1 MLAALTERLHKRESP
16 YRAVFGAL
24 SNLAD
29 AEPDTDAVAA
39 LMQEPDEDPDDLEAL
54 DKSWEE
60 TAVSFGPG
68 EVGCPKAD
76 SILSAMNAAPPPEKG
91 RRSAA
96 AA

>member
-1 MLAALTERLHKRESP
+1 M
-16 YRAVFGAL
+16 

-29 AEPDTDAVAA
+29 AAPDTDAVAA

-76 SILSAMNAAPPPEKG
+76 SILSAMNAAPPPEKS
-91 RRSAA
+91 RRSDAA
-96 AA
+96 A